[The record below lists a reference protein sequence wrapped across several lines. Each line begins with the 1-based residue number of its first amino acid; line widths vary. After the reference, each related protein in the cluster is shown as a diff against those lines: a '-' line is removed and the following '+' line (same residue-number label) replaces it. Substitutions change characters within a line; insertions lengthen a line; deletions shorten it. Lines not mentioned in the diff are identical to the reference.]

1 MITQALVLKIFVCGL
16 LTSWLS
22 IQLTDTANEEK
33 LKLEN
38 LCSNSTY
45 DNFIKIFTTV
55 AVAGVVVCVMSVYVY
70 IILL

>member
-16 LTSWLS
+16 LTLWLS

-33 LKLEN
+33 LKLQSLWGN
-38 LCSNSTY
+38 SNY